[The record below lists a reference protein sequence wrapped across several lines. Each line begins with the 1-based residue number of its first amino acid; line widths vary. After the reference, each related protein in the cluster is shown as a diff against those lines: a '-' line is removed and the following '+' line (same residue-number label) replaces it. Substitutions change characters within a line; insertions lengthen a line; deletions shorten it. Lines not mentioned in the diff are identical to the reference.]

1 MLPLESMFGP
11 ILPEHPEELVV
22 GIVLFLIVWWVIAK
36 KVTPM
41 FEATYAERTA
51 AIQGGIA
58 KAEAAQAEAAAALQ
72 EYTAQLAEARGEA
85 SRIREEAKTQGAAI
99 IADMRQQAADE
110 SSRMLANAKAQID
123 AERAAAINA
132 LRTEV
137 GGLATSRNQYGL
149 GVPLIAVRE
158 SDPKATEKPAD
169 TGAGAKANAAAAKDT
184 PADPPAMDDKKGD
197 AE

>member
-137 GGLATSRNQYGL
+137 GGLATTLAGRIVGESLDDDERARRT
-149 GVPLIAVRE
+149 VERFIADLE
-158 SDPKATEKPAD
+158 QAPAER
-169 TGAGAKANAAAAKDT
+169 A
-184 PADPPAMDDKKGD
+184 
-197 AE
+197 